1 MERRRVF
8 AVIALVATVL
18 WSAPGLA
25 TAGGPAKEET
35 VTLAI
40 SGMT

>member
-8 AVIALVATVL
+8 VVIALGLTVL
-18 WSAPGLA
+18 WSAPGLGA
-25 TAGGPAKEET
+25 AGGPAKEET